1 MIQNGIIINSDLN
14 ITNGFLDCS
23 ITIKLEGAWEQK
35 LESGSLYLPETYINH
50 NIRSF
55 AGYWIYNIMK
65 IAGVNRWNEVVGKSI
80 RVSNTPYKIDG
91 IGHIIESIWFYP
103 DIDFNEEDVE
113 DANK

>member
-14 ITNGFLDCS
+14 IINGFLDCS
-23 ITIKLEGAWEQK
+23 ITIKLEEGGVQK
-35 LESGSLYLPETYINH
+35 LEGGCLYMPETYRNH

-55 AGYWIYNIMK
+55 AGHWIYNIMK

-80 RVSNTPYKIDG
+80 RVSNTPYRIDG

-103 DIDFNEEDVE
+103 NRDFNVE
-113 DANK
+113 DADK